1 MTKARLDGLQLL
13 LVGSVFFVV
22 AGLIAARANFAGM
35 TDFKQF
41 YYASRCL
48 IEHHDP
54 YKQSDMWSVYVADSG
69 DVPSDPGEA
78 VWMQRML
85 SLCPNFPTTFLV
97 ILPLALLPWR
107 LAEAVWMLL
116 TASSLILASCLMWN
130 LGARFAPRLSGW
142 MVFLLLVNS
151 ELLLSLGNTAGLV
164 VGLCVIAAWCFLCER
179 FVVAGVICM
188 AVSLAMKPHD
198 AGMIWLFFLLA
209 GGVGRKRALQ
219 TLAATALLALIAA
232 LWITHVV
239 PHWPQELHANV
250 TTIMGH
256 GGIDDPGPE
265 SGGNFGVN
273 MIISLQSVASR
284 ISDSPRFYNG
294 AAYLVCGL
302 LLVPWAWKT
311 LRSPWSLRMAC
322 FALAAVVP
330 LSMLP
335 VYHRCYD
342 ARLLLLTIP
351 ACALLWAERG
361 RVGWLSLALNV
372 AAIVLTGDLLWIAVF
387 QLTRY
392 SGPAIAVS
400 AYPAPLI
407 LLVLGGFYLWVY
419 LKEPFKAGAGEE
431 AV

>member
-13 LVGSVFFVV
+13 LVGSVLFVV

-54 YKQSDMWSVYVADSG
+54 YKQSDLWSVYVAESR
-69 DVPSDPGEA
+69 DVPADPGEA

-85 SLCPNFPTTFLV
+85 SICPNFPTTFLV
-97 ILPLALLPWR
+97 ILPLALLPWK

-116 TASSLILASCLMWN
+116 TAGSLILASCATWD

-151 ELLLSLGNTAGLV
+151 ELILSLGNTAGLV

-179 FVVAGVICM
+179 FVVGGIACM

-219 TLAATALLALIAA
+219 TLGATALLAIPAA

-239 PHWPQELHANV
+239 PHWPQELNANV
-250 TTIMGH
+250 TTIMAH
-256 GGIDDPGPE
+256 GGIDDPGPA

-284 ISDSPRFYNG
+284 ISDNPHFYNG
-294 AAYLVCGL
+294 AAYLICGL
-302 LLVPWAWKT
+302 LLLPWAWKT
-311 LRSPWSLRMAC
+311 LRSPWSPRMAC
-322 FALAAVVP
+322 FALAAVAP

-342 ARLLLLTIP
+342 AKLVLLTIP
-351 ACALLWAERG
+351 ACAMLWAERG
-361 RVGWLSLALNV
+361 RVGWLALV
-372 AAIVLTGDLLWIAVF
+372 LTAATLVVTGDLLWIGVF

-392 SGPAIAVS
+392 SGAAVTAE

-407 LLVLGGFYLWVY
+407 LLVLGVFYLWVY
-419 LKEPFKAGAGEE
+419 LKESLPGGTSEGTA
-431 AV
+431 